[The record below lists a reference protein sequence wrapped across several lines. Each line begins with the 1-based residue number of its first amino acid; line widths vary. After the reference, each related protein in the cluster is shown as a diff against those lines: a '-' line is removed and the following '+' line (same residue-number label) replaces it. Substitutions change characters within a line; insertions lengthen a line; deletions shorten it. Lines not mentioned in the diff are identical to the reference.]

1 MRLFPLSGLLAS
13 ALSSACLAGP
23 VISEFLASN
32 DSGEQDEDGDHS
44 DWIEIHNPELAP
56 IELDG
61 WALTDDA
68 TDPGKWTF
76 PAVTLQPGDYLLVFA
91 SGKNRSIAGSELHTD
106 FQLEQNG
113 EYLAL
118 VSPADSIAS
127 EFAPTYPPQRSDL
140 SYGTSVPTVDVI
152 LLDEDAPAKSRIP
165 DEAYDTAVGTTW
177 RSNDPAFDESSWS
190 NGSFGVGFERSS
202 GFEDEISLDV
212 EAAWNVNST
221 VYIRSAIPGTI
232 DPSSVRSLTIRMK
245 YDDGFAAF
253 INGSYATGAN
263 DPDPLLWD
271 SASTLGVSDDDA
283 EVFEDFDIS
292 ASIPDLLATGNVLAI
307 HGMNRTK
314 DSSDLLLRPQL
325 VARVADPSNPTTG
338 YFATPTPGTI
348 NGDVTFAEVLTD
360 TRFETGRGFF
370 NAPFS
375 ERVTSTD
382 PGATL
387 IYTLNGSE
395 PSETNGA
402 KVLPPDAFTPPTAV
416 IPITSTTVLRA
427 IAVKTDALSTNV
439 DTQTY
444 LFHDDVLTQSGAGLP
459 GPSNST
465 SIWDYVMDPN
475 VVNDPRYPNL
485 ADDLKSIPTLS
496 VVLLERDM
504 WGPNGIYANPQQSG
518 FAWERGCSV
527 EYFLPDGTPQFQ
539 EDGGLRIQGAGSRF
553 RDLGKKSLRII
564 FRQMYG
570 AGKLD
575 YPLFGQ
581 KGASRIDNIVLRG
594 AYFDS
599 WTVHTSGIGT
609 EYIGRRN
616 SMLLR
621 DEYARLMHEDMG
633 AEPVVQGG
641 WAHVYFNGMY
651 WGVYNLH
658 ERPDEHF
665 AEDRFGGNDE
675 DYDVLKQ
682 RPRGSSNGSP
692 PEVVQG
698 DRIAWDALLATLN
711 GNISSTSV
719 YRSVRRQMDVDSFAD
734 YLILNFWSGNL
745 DWPHNNWYA
754 IRHRPTN
761 GLFIFIAWDTESNL
775 FRTNQLG
782 QLSTSVNNSPGII
795 WNRLRQNDDFVIL
808 FADRVH
814 RHCFNGGALTAAV
827 NIARFQEITDYLRPA
842 MNGESARWGD
852 TREEPPLNTI
862 DHFDTVVADK
872 ITNYF
877 PARTDIFLGQLRS
890 NGYYPGTDAPEL
902 SQHGGQVAAGTVI
915 TLTNPNPGGTIY
927 FTTDGNDPRRQGGAL
942 NPIAVA
948 GSPVQINS
956 PLTLKA
962 RVRATGGEWSA
973 LTEVDFISAADPA
986 PGVLAFSEIHYHP
999 ADASPAE
1006 QAAGFSNQDSFEFL
1020 EIMNTGAV
1028 PVDLTNVAFSGG
1040 VTFDF
1045 ASIPDPGD
1053 RLLAPG
1059 ARLLLANNEA
1069 AFAFRYGSTPT
1080 VGQYSGALDNGGE
1093 TLALS
1098 LNEITEILSVTYFDD
1113 LPWPTP
1119 SDGAGY
1125 SLVLTV
1131 PSAGIDHDDPA
1142 NWQPSSSSGGSPS
1155 ASSTVLFTGDP
1166 HGDDNFDGVDNL
1178 VHFALTP
1185 EIASPPSPGISFQSF
1200 DDGGGPEDFPVFTF
1214 QRNLAASVEVTAEFS
1229 PDLVTW
1235 TSLDPATALVSLVH
1249 QGDGTSLYSF
1259 RSALPRSSER
1269 GQFFR
1274 LSVAI
1279 P

>member
-1142 NWQPSSSSGGSPS
+1142 NWQPSSSSGGSPG